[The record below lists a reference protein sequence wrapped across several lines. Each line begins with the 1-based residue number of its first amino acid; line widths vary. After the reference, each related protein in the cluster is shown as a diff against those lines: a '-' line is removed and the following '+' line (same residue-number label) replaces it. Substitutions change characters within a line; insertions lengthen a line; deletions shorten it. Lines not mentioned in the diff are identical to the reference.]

1 MIRLKLLLILAVSSA
16 TVFMSCNSPT
26 PEYKKKLFVET
37 EPIQGL
43 SFDRYEEVLFH
54 LDTADFQRELK
65 TIQQQYDPFLEGD
78 LDNPEAVSYLK
89 KFAVDP
95 FSINLYQKV
104 KRSFPHLNEV
114 EGIVEEVYRHFHYY
128 YPEVMLPRHI
138 FTCVSGVDPEMPPV
152 LCFDDAL
159 VISLDW
165 YLNNDVVYEQLGIP
179 QYRARRTSVE
189 YMAKDIAQQLYEY
202 YLYRD
207 VKHNSLMEEMVEVGR
222 KDFFIEAMCPEMADS
237 VLLGYSSSQIQW
249 VEGNEGMLWADMVGG
264 QYLYSTDLE
273 VYRTFLLDGP
283 FTNEYSHDAP
293 PRLGEYV
300 GLRIVRSYM
309 NLHDLSLQE
318 LMRNGDLQGLFL
330 DSHYK
335 PKK

>member
-1 MIRLKLLLILAVSSA
+1 MIRLKYLSVLIVFSAAVF
-16 TVFMSCNSPT
+16 VGCNSKT
-26 PEYKKKLFVET
+26 PDYKKKLFVDT
-37 EPIQGL
+37 ESVKGL
-43 SFDRYEEVLFH
+43 SFDRYEDVLFH
-54 LDTADFQRELK
+54 LDTADFQKELK
-65 TIQQQYDPFLEGD
+65 TIQQQYRPFLEGD
-78 LDNPEAVSYLK
+78 LDNPQAVAYLK

-95 FSINLYQKV
+95 FSLDLYQKV
-104 KRSFPHLNEV
+104 KQKYPNLNEV
-114 EGIVEEVYRHFHYY
+114 KGIIEGVYRHFHYY
-128 YPEVMLPRHI
+128 YPEVILPSRI
-138 FTCVSGVDPEMPPV
+138 FTCVSGIDPEMPPI

-189 YMAKDIAQQLYEY
+189 YIARDVAQQLYES

-207 VKHNSLMEEMVEVGR
+207 VKQNSLIEEMIEAGR

-237 VLLGYSSSQIQW
+237 VLLGYSSSQMQW
-249 VEGNEGMLWADMVGG
+249 VEGNEGVLWADMVGG

-283 FTNEYSHDAP
+283 FTNEYSHEAP
-293 PRLGEYV
+293 PRIGEFI
-300 GLRIVRSYM
+300 GLHIVRSYM
-309 NLHDLSLQE
+309 SLHDLSLQE
-318 LMRNGDLQGLFL
+318 LMRNDDFQGLFL